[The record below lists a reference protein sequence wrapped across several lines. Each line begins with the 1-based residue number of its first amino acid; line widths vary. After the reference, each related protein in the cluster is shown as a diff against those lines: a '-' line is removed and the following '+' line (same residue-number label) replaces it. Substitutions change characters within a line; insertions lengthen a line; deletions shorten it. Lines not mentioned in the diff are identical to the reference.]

1 MTRVAPVCLLALAI
15 VGLPGC
21 HEKESVPIAVHDSYL
36 ADPRSVGFDIAPL
49 PTGNGAILFLATYTS
64 QGETANFKIEL
75 DWAPAEGPDSSGKIK
90 AARGSIQAVPGSDA
104 RFLLA
109 DLKGAL
115 EAKNFPSRDQRE
127 SSLPIKYVILG
138 KNLSQ
143 AAGGG
148 FADNP
153 EGHWTAMKVFIGS
166 GAENDDGEVFLNFNT
181 STGKAQFSEGDADYG
196 DYVLAKLA
204 TVL

>member
-1 MTRVAPVCLLALAI
+1 V
-15 VGLPGC
+15 
-21 HEKESVPIAVHDSYL
+21 
-36 ADPRSVGFDIAPL
+36 
-49 PTGNGAILFLATYTS
+49 
-64 QGETANFKIEL
+64 
-75 DWAPAEGPDSSGKIK
+75 
-90 AARGSIQAVPGSDA
+90 
-104 RFLLA
+104 
-109 DLKGAL
+109 
-115 EAKNFPSRDQRE
+115 

-143 AAGGG
+143 AAGGS

-153 EGHWTAMKVFIGS
+153 AGHWTAMKIFIGS

-181 STGKAQFSEGDADYG
+181 ATGKAQFSEADADYG

>member
-1 MTRVAPVCLLALAI
+1 MTRLSPVCLLALAI
-15 VGLPGC
+15 VSLSAC
-21 HEKESVPIAVHDSYL
+21 HEKESVPVSVPEAHL

-49 PTGNGAILFLATYTS
+49 PNGNGAILFLATYTS

-104 RFLLA
+104 SFLLA
-109 DLKGAL
+109 DLKKAL
-115 EAKNFPSRDQRE
+115 EAKKFPSRDQRV

-143 AAGGG
+143 AAGGS

-153 EGHWTAMKVFIGS
+153 AGHWTAMKIFIGS

-181 STGKAQFSEGDADYG
+181 ATGKAQFSEADADYG